1 MEPKELFMVEG
12 NIINS
17 FFKSNTIRA
26 KVDWKSSIIVKTG
39 YFRYGLLLDPRE
51 RFNAIE
57 SSQRELQTILAKNRG
72 KLGIKTIIGRKEIPF
87 TLIPSSFP
95 TLALETPHPSPVPLL
110 NSNATIF
117 DGQPHT
123 MSLGRS
129 YTTGVNEEM
138 GDLTASPHWLIC
150 GITSA
155 GKSVLLQN
163 MLTCLAART
172 PSEEL
177 KFFLIDLKNED
188 LVPFQRLP
196 HTLEF
201 AGTVEKA
208 MRILKFVENEKNKR
222 IEDPTYKPY
231 RLVLAVDEMAHL
243 AGIKEANQIL
253 GRLASIGRSKWI
265 NLIGATQHPTKE
277 GGMGAL
283 LKANFTT
290 RCVGQVAPGQSQYA
304 TNRPGT
310 HAELLPGFGAFLR
323 CEGPSVYR
331 FQSYYLPSESVGPLV
346 NTVVKFYSVPAK
358 PTTQHRN
365 NSVMVEE
372 KVGYNSVMQ
381 PVTAGYNSVTNPVT
395 TSYND
400 LATREAYAANAN
412 SNVVTKIFPLERG
425 RPLTDVE
432 AAELRRMVRNGEL
445 NYGGKPSETAMCHLV
460 FGSKDPKRVAWIREA
475 LG

>member
-1 MEPKELFMVEG
+1 MEPKDLFMVEG

-72 KLGIKTIIGRKEIPF
+72 KLGIKTIIGKKEIPF

-172 PSEEL
+172 SPEEL
-177 KFFLIDLKNED
+177 KFYLIDLKNED

-331 FQSYYLPSESVGPLV
+331 FQSYYLPSESVGELV
-346 NTVVKFYSVPAK
+346 STVAKFYGAGVK
-358 PTTQHRN
+358 PVKTSTETTKTSETGFETGFAVETTTSTRDN
-365 NSVMVEE
+365 NSNATKTSLAKKFPIGEARELDPEE
-372 KVGYNSVMQ
+372 RK
-381 PVTAGYNSVTNPVT
+381 
-395 TSYND
+395 
-400 LATREAYAANAN
+400 E
-412 SNVVTKIFPLERG
+412 F
-425 RPLTDVE
+425 
-432 AAELRRMVRNGEL
+432 RRMLNEGAFNVR
-445 NYGGKPSETAMCHLV
+445 GKFSQNAAL
-460 FGSKDPKRVAWIREA
+460 FAIYGSKNEKTIALIRKE

>member
-72 KLGIKTIIGRKEIPF
+72 KLGIKTIIGKKEIPF

-172 PSEEL
+172 SPEEL

-208 MRILKFVENEKNKR
+208 LKILKFVESEKNKR

-331 FQSYYLPSESVGPLV
+331 FQSYYLPPESVGPLV
-346 NTVVKFYSVPAK
+346 NTVVKFYGAGVKPVKTSTETTKTSETGFETGFAVETTTPTRDNNIAK
-358 PTTQHRN
+358 TETSFAKKFPIGEARELD
-365 NSVMVEE
+365 SEE
-372 KVGYNSVMQ
+372 RK
-381 PVTAGYNSVTNPVT
+381 
-395 TSYND
+395 
-400 LATREAYAANAN
+400 E
-412 SNVVTKIFPLERG
+412 F
-425 RPLTDVE
+425 
-432 AAELRRMVRNGEL
+432 RRMLSEGAFNVR
-445 NYGGKPSETAMCHLV
+445 GKFSQNAAL
-460 FGSKDPKRVAWIREA
+460 FAIYGSKNEKTIALIRKE